1 MTHHIGIYLR
11 DERYLASLQDFLSRR
26 IPDTEVVAIR
36 SLKEFHAQAER
47 PLTVVIAETQLNE
60 GIWLRVIPVLKRAR
74 HIILLAFP
82 GGPEITEEIA
92 RKYGAERLFRVP
104 FPSGDLLAAIQV
116 MLGRDEEASA
126 DAEASLETVEEME
139 SLYNR
144 LNDLDYYALFNVGPS
159 AEVEEIKKRYIELAR
174 RYHPDKFR
182 STAPEVRT
190 MAYEITKRANEA
202 YSVVSHPN
210 RRKMYDRMRRENA
223 EIKRFDFR
231 LKMKYEENPH
241 DTIVNKQAR
250 RFALL
255 AQKAMEEG
263 QFKQALTQLKMA
275 DSMEPGNDYILSL
288 IEQAKKGMEQG

>member
-1 MTHHIGIYLR
+1 MTHNIGIYLR
-11 DERYLASLQDFLSRR
+11 DERYLASLRDFLSRK
-26 IPDTEVVAIR
+26 ISDVEVVTIR
-36 SLKEFHAQAER
+36 SLKEFHAEAER
-47 PLTVVIAETQLNE
+47 PLSVIIAETQLNE

-92 RKYGAERLFRVP
+92 QKYGAERLFRVP
-104 FPSGDLLAAIQV
+104 FPSGDLLAAIQQ
-116 MLGRDEEASA
+116 MLERDKEESVG
-126 DAEASLETVEEME
+126 AEAPVETVEEME

-144 LNDLDYYALFNVGPS
+144 LNDLDYYALFGVDTGAP
-159 AEVEEIKKRYIELAR
+159 VEEIKKRYIELAR

-182 STAPEVRT
+182 NASAEVRT

-210 RRKMYDRMRRENA
+210 RRKMYDRMRRENP
-223 EIKRFDFR
+223 ETKRFDFR

-250 RFALL
+250 RFVLL

-263 QFKQALTQLKMA
+263 QFKQAFTQLKMA

-288 IEQAKKGMEQG
+288 IEQAKKGTGQG